1 MSFYAKVSELSSQ
14 CNIPTDGGR
23 SRRHGDD
30 MDQDGD
36 NTDATARNGRHGM
49 FIPFGLVDD
58 LFEFSGAFEYGIL
71 KCKVNALVHT
81 HWYNLSLKIIV
92 IMPL

>member
-1 MSFYAKVSELSSQ
+1 MNDGS
-14 CNIPTDGGR
+14 IGGR

-36 NTDATARNGRHGM
+36 STDTTGDTDSTAAARNGRHGM

-58 LFEFSGAFEYGIL
+58 LFELSGAFEYGIL
-71 KCKVNALVHT
+71 KC
-81 HWYNLSLKIIV
+81 
-92 IMPL
+92 